1 MMLNKSGET
10 FLANGKAF
18 TIGGLVLANGNSDYR
33 GLYGR
38 ITEIRDGG
46 DKDTENEGAD
56 IYCDFEIP
64 GKAHMIAEIEARFSA
79 LYRTP
84 KTIGELPLD
93 GVIMAPEMLEPI
105 AEKLPESTGKLYVLI
120 RNYDGICLASI
131 DTLAVSADRSVL
143 VRKMFDDLEKSEEK
157 EGLKTVLSHTTEDEG
172 EAHFVFESAAI
183 EESDYCLNY
192 IIFETPVYGAAEGG
206 VAA

>member
-1 MMLNKSGET
+1 MMLNKNGET

-18 TIGGLVLANGNSDYR
+18 TIGGLVMANGNSDYR

-38 ITEIRDGG
+38 ITEIRDCG

-64 GKAHMIAEIEARFSA
+64 GKAHMIAEIEARFSE

-93 GVIMAPEMLEPI
+93 GVIMASEMLEPI
-105 AEKLPESTGKLYVLI
+105 AEKLPEIVGKLYVLI
-120 RNYDGICLASI
+120 QNYDGMNDAALGALAIS
-131 DTLAVSADRSVL
+131 TDRAAL
-143 VRKMFDDLEKSEEK
+143 MRRMFDDLEEFEEK
-157 EGLKTVLSHTTEDEG
+157 EGFKTVLSHTSEYEG
-172 EAHFVFESAAI
+172 EAHFTFEPAAV
-183 EESDYCLNY
+183 ENSDYCLDY